1 MIIDEFKKLAST
13 KELVS
18 IELSDFDSSKITGFV
33 LSVSPDLLLIQ
44 LINGDGTSD
53 GYTVFE
59 PSLIS
64 GVSWGDREL
73 RCIKLLS
80 DKRSNVLPIVLG
92 AKTFQK
98 SVLVL
103 SKKYKAIGI
112 YAYDDRKKFEIA
124 NVVDSDNVWLKLHCF
139 GARKTL
145 SRLTKLIRRE
155 DVCRIEF
162 GSRYI
167 ADIVDLNNEQ

>member
-1 MIIDEFKKLAST
+1 MIIDELKNLASI

-18 IELSDFDSSKITGFV
+18 IELSDYDSSEMTGFV
-33 LSVSPDLLLIQ
+33 LSVSPDLLLVQ
-44 LINGDGTSD
+44 LINNDGTSD

-64 GVSWGDREL
+64 GVSWGNREL

-92 AKTFQK
+92 SITFQK

-103 SKKYKAIGI
+103 SKKYKAIGV
-112 YAYDDRKKFEIA
+112 YLYDNSSKFDVA
-124 NVVDSDNVWLKLHCF
+124 NVVDSNSTWLKLHCF
-139 GARKTL
+139 GTRKTL
-145 SRLTKLIRRE
+145 SRGTKLIRRE

-162 GSRYI
+162 GSTYI
-167 ADIVDLNNEQ
+167 TDIVELNNNQ